1 MEINTGTVISEAP
14 QETVAKPHAVAKADK
29 HIWGIFIALSII
41 SIIELYSASSRE
53 VASSSLGVLGPILRH
68 IVMLVG
74 GFGLVWFFS
83 KRHYSYFILFSIGFA
98 IISVAMMLYVM
109 FFGDIVNGAR
119 RSLTILGIGIYPAEM
134 VKISA
139 VLMIALVMTWNQN
152 PKDVGITRRGV
163 IYSGIIVLTLSG
175 LLIEQGLTNTLLLLA
190 ISYSMMIIGG
200 VKFLHLLALTG
211 FYAVCG
217 IAFIGYL
224 YVTDLQ
230 PDIPA
235 DATQA
240 TEITIS
246 SGDEKA
252 HKSRIA
258 TWLARL
264 NRHNSDSIPKW
275 EIEPTGKN
283 RQEILSYMAQANG
296 GLHGVGPGNS
306 REASRLPLAFSD
318 YIYAIVI
325 EELGLIGGLIV
336 LLLYL
341 WLLGRAAG
349 IASRCNRTY
358 PALLVM
364 GMAVMIAFQALFHIG
379 IVSGVFPVSG
389 QPLPLISKG
398 GTSIVVTAIAFGI
411 MLSVSRTATRH
422 GNKKQEIRDELESLP
437 EQFRDENRMQL

>member
-1 MEINTGTVISEAP
+1 MAIELNPTL
-14 QETVAKPHAVAKADK
+14 QEETTSQAKPQAVAKADK
-29 HIWGIFIALSII
+29 HIWGIFIALCLV

-53 VASSSLGVLGPILRH
+53 IAGSSLGVMGPIIRH
-68 IVMLVG
+68 LVMLMG
-74 GFGLVWFFS
+74 GCVLVWYFS
-83 KRHYSYFILFSIGFA
+83 RRHYSYYIPFSIGFA
-98 IISVAMMLYVM
+98 IISVAMMTYVL

-119 RSLTILGIGIYPAEM
+119 RSLTLLGIGIYPAEM

-139 VLMIALVMTWNQN
+139 VMMIALVMTWNQN
-152 PKDVGITRRGV
+152 PKDVGITSRGV
-163 IYSGIIVLTLSG
+163 IYSGIIVLVFSG
-175 LLIEQGLTNTLLLLA
+175 LLISQGLTNTLLLFA

-200 VKFLHLLALTG
+200 VKIIHLLALTL
-211 FYAVCG
+211 FYAACG
-217 IAFIGYL
+217 GIFIGYIYL
-224 YVTDLQ
+224 TESEE
-230 PDIPA
+230 IPA
-235 DATQA
+235 DADQQIEMTA
-240 TEITIS
+240 NGVEK
-246 SGDEKA
+246 SGT
-252 HKSRIA
+252 RFN
-258 TWLARL
+258 TWGARMERFFG
-264 NRHNSDSIPKW
+264 NDSIPKW
-275 EIEPTGKN
+275 EIPATGVN
-283 RQEILSYMAQANG
+283 RQEILSYMAQAHG

-325 EELGLIGGLIV
+325 EELGLIGGLVV

-341 WLLGRAAG
+341 WLLGRGSG

-358 PALLVM
+358 PALMVL

-422 GNKKQEIRDELESLP
+422 GNKKQEIREELESLP